1 LVEHGGVPDNDGDE
15 RVEIKPPPPPLS
27 IIEPE

>member
-15 RVEIKPPPPPLS
+15 RVEIKPPPLS
-27 IIEPE
+27 IIEPK

>member
-15 RVEIKPPPPPLS
+15 RVEIKPPPPLS